1 MAMTTKYNNSNSVK
15 TGTSFGGPYPTSM
28 GHGSQTQSPTR
39 PNLKSL
45 FTAHHGRLEGA
56 ENTGAE
62 LNVAWRAHPE
72 QSEKQVFG
80 LLSACGVHSFCVEVE
95 FSDGAGSTPT
105 LNLRKLFDMVV
116 GLSAGDLSGG
126 RVL

>member
-1 MAMTTKYNNSNSVK
+1 MLSY
-15 TGTSFGGPYPTSM
+15 
-28 GHGSQTQSPTR
+28 SPTR
-39 PNLKSL
+39 PHFNSRQHRSATPLDPFWWPRPS
-45 FTAHHGRLEGA
+45 GGA
-56 ENTGAE
+56 ENTGVE
-62 LNVAWRAHPE
+62 LNVAWHAHPE